1 MEFAMTLLK
10 RFFSIDLVIYAAI
23 VVITVLAMIRCLIPL
38 NASSARLR
46 RGTKIIITENK
57 QKKEVR
63 SWKDLGFLGDRLQSV
78 WADFLQNAEVRMA
91 HGENCDVSEFIND
104 ETVLETAGSPGLA
117 DITPGLLTS
126 LGILGTFLGLVKG
139 LSGLS
144 ISAAST
150 EQLLAT
156 MEQLIGGMS
165 TAFLTSIA
173 GVTCSVLFTIL
184 HNHAREKC
192 QRSIDRF
199 CEVFGLYAM
208 PKPVTQET
216 EMLTMAREQ
225 TAYMRQATDEIG
237 ERLSA
242 NLEASIMRAMA
253 PMQRSM
259 DNFILASTKAQVE
272 GMDRITQVFVQ
283 RMNVA
288 LGNEFDHLR
297 QVLAET
303 GREQA
308 RVQQE
313 MQAATDA
320 IARVTQDVINM
331 HQMSQGIL
339 EHFKSYVDEMNRT
352 HSESDQVL
360 MQTAAMMDQL
370 NRSVQMQASVIEKM
384 QAAQGT
390 LDRNQQQYIATTER
404 FLGAAQEQTRNFSR
418 EIERVGEQMAR
429 STDQMCR
436 ASSEVGQKTA
446 DNLTRTTALLDE
458 NVTSSIRQLDE
469 TLGKMRDVSEKIPQ
483 LMTQSRDRYAQQVDQ
498 FVDALTRLQ
507 KSMNALEKAVAAMAG
522 PEKE

>member
-1 MEFAMTLLK
+1 MTLLK

-150 EQLLAT
+150 EQLLAA

-360 MQTAAMMDQL
+360 MQTAAMMDQM